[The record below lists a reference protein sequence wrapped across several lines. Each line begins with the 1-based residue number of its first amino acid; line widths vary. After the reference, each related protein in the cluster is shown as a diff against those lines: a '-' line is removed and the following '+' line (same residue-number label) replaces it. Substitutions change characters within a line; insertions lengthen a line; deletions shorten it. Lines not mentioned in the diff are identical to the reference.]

1 MYVFG
6 GHDGTRHL
14 NDVHVFDFNLSVW
27 SVLSCEGIAP
37 TARDSHVAVIHKESM
52 YVFGGS
58 TGTSMND
65 FHELRLDTCKWSAV
79 NVTQA
84 VRKNSS
90 ASAAGEREFTPGH
103 RFCHAGCVD
112 KESMFVFGGYDGTHR
127 LNDFWEFKFG
137 ADLTACEIP
146 RSSILEDMATFVNN
160 ESLSDI
166 TFLIEGV
173 QVHAHRLMLMRC
185 DYFRAMLE
193 GGFKESTEQRVIE
206 LNEVSGEGGGAG
218 EQREALDTD
227 EKPTHFQ
234 THVNPGSSGNLPRV
248 PQISLHRLRHRRA

>member
-37 TARDSHVAVIHKESM
+37 TARDSHVAVIHGTSM

-65 FHELRLDTCKWSAV
+65 FHELRLDTCTWSAV
-79 NVTQA
+79 NITKV
-84 VRKNSS
+84 VRNRNPNHT
-90 ASAAGEREFTPGH
+90 GGGREFIPGH

-112 KESMFVFGGYDGTHR
+112 KESMFIFGGYDGSQR

-137 ADLTACEIP
+137 TDLTACEIP
-146 RSSILEDMATFVNN
+146 KSTILDDMAKFVDN

-206 LNEVSGEGGGAG
+206 MNEVSGGGGG
-218 EQREALDTD
+218 GGGGGRGYDLKTLTHYP
-227 EKPTHFQ
+227 PTPRF
-234 THVNPGSSGNLPRV
+234 VGRFSS
-248 PQISLHRLRHRRA
+248 SS

>member
-14 NDVHVFDFNLSVW
+14 NDVHVFDFNLGVW

-37 TARDSHVAVIHKESM
+37 TARDSHVAVVHHNSM

-79 NVTQA
+79 SVTKA
-84 VRKNSS
+84 VRKNS
-90 ASAAGEREFTPGH
+90 AGTSVAEREFTPGH

-112 KESMFVFGGYDGTHR
+112 KDSMFIFGGYDGSRR

-137 ADLTACEIP
+137 TDLAACDIP
-146 RSSILEDMATFVNN
+146 PSTILSDLSGFVNN

-166 TFLIEGV
+166 TFLVEGV
-173 QVHAHRLMLMRC
+173 HVHAHRLMLMRC
-185 DYFRAMLE
+185 KYFRAMLE

-206 LNEVSGEGGGAG
+206 LGEVR
-218 EQREALDTD
+218 REIFLEFLKYLYTDIADVELDMAM
-227 EKPTHFQ
+227 ELFQ
-234 THVNPGSSGNLPRV
+234 AADR
-248 PQISLHRLRHRRA
+248 